1 MSRKPYIVGNWKMN
15 QTAAEAR
22 ETIAALKEK
31 VADIDAVD
39 IGICPTYTSLAAAV
53 EAAAGSNIAIGAQN
67 VHWEESGAFTSQ
79 ISAAMLKELGI
90 DYSIVGHSECR
101 ALFGDTDETVNKR
114 VKTAITAGMSVIMC
128 CGEVLEQRKSG
139 ETNNVVARQVKAGLD
154 GLDAE
159 AMAAVTVA
167 YEPVWAIGTGETAT
181 PEQAQEVHALIRQL
195 LKDMFDDSVAAATRI
210 QYGGSVKPG
219 NVADLMSREDIDG
232 ALVGGA
238 SLKPDVFAELIRNAC

>member
-22 ETIAALKEK
+22 ETITALKEK
-31 VADIDAVD
+31 VAGIDAVD
-39 IGICPTYTSLAAAV
+39 MGICPTYTSLAAAV

-79 ISAAMLKELGI
+79 ISTAMLKEIGI

-114 VKTAITAGMSVIMC
+114 VKTAINAGMTVIMC

-238 SLKPDVFAELIRNAC
+238 SLKPDVFAELIQNAC